1 MCFPAKHTA
10 AGVEVGQSI
19 GKKAAV
25 SPARA
30 TLRRPLWSLRCAQQ
44 CIHEPVHQASPHLV
58 ELKWYVGAE
67 LGHVS
72 STNKR
77 ETTHKDFL
85 PLRLQRYLVGPTVST
100 GKCMRV
106 QAPVPGTRL
115 GNGLRTLPSALLPF
129 LRDTTVLHL
138 QKGPQRSG
146 AGSWDLIPLSG
157 PHMAPGGTGAAGQP
171 PNRAV

>member
-58 ELKWYVGAE
+58 ELKWCVGAE

-85 PLRLQRYLVGPTVST
+85 PLDSPRTQKAASPTPGCVGRTEDRRET
-100 GKCMRV
+100 RV
-106 QAPVPGTRL
+106 QESV
-115 GNGLRTLPSALLPF
+115 
-129 LRDTTVLHL
+129 
-138 QKGPQRSG
+138 
-146 AGSWDLIPLSG
+146 
-157 PHMAPGGTGAAGQP
+157 
-171 PNRAV
+171 